1 MLVRKKVLKIS
12 KKLINHLSHIS
23 SNISLSSHT
32 TFSLIFTSHL
42 SFFFFS
48 KIDHHSFP
56 LFMRAIEHINH
67 HENMIRIAAQT
78 ILLTIYQVEDE
89 RVRNMILG
97 ENIKIRVF
105 HQIISL
111 LHSYYSSILSQVTLD
126 ISNNKNNNKNEENC
140 ECIVSVSRLFTP
152 FGDLEDLLLFLQDI
166 FNLNI
171 LV

>member
-1 MLVRKKVLKIS
+1 
-12 KKLINHLSHIS
+12 
-23 SNISLSSHT
+23 
-32 TFSLIFTSHL
+32 
-42 SFFFFS
+42 
-48 KIDHHSFP
+48 
-56 LFMRAIEHINH
+56 MRAIEHINH